1 MDRGAWQATDHGITK
16 ELEMT
21 EQQQQHDLMS
31 EKMMLRKITSLTG
44 FPKLSL

>member
-21 EQQQQHDLMS
+21 EQQQQQHDLMS
-31 EKMMLRKITSLTG
+31 EKNDA
-44 FPKLSL
+44 